1 MIARPAAVTA
11 QRRKFVNRF
20 LQALLIVGAAFVWHS
35 GARANALVDQ
45 PYVVGYGDR
54 LATAVFIDGKGSIT
68 LLLDTASSR
77 TILYKRA
84 SIQAGLQPLPGERVT
99 VYGLTGV
106 LKAPAIRLQELRIS
120 DERVDGLTVAALPNP
135 STEDTAVDGI
145 LGLDVLER
153 YCVVLDRTQQ
163 RLRLFPRAA
172 GTPMPYSAW
181 PSVPLLPRS
190 VTAFPF
196 DLWYIDAQFSK
207 YNQGVV
213 RTTALFD
220 LGAGV
225 TIINWQTAHRFNLR
239 KWGLA
244 APTTREVQ
252 DGLGE
257 RSPVARLSGLWISI
271 GSRDWLDQDV
281 LIADPPVFDLL
292 ALNDKPTAIIGP
304 GLLKNVS
311 LAIDF
316 QNRHLY
322 FSPEEKDE

>member
-1 MIARPAAVTA
+1 MGGFRMIARPAAVTA

-54 LATAVFIDGKGSIT
+54 LATAVFIDGKGPIT

-99 VYGLTGV
+99 VYGLAPV
-106 LKAPAIRLQELRIS
+106 CLKAPAIRLQELRIS
-120 DERVDGLTVAALPNP
+120 DEQVDGLTVAALPNP

-172 GTPMPYSAW
+172 GPPMPYSAW

-196 DLWYIDAQFSK
+196 RSLVHRRSIFQVQPGCRADHRL
-207 YNQGVV
+207 V
-213 RTTALFD
+213 R

-244 APTTREVQ
+244 AQQPGKFRMASASAPLWHVCQGCGSASEAVTGSTKMSS
-252 DGLGE
+252 
-257 RSPVARLSGLWISI
+257 SPIRRFSI
-271 GSRDWLDQDV
+271 FSHSM
-281 LIADPPVFDLL
+281 
-292 ALNDKPTAIIGP
+292 T
-304 GLLKNVS
+304 
-311 LAIDF
+311 
-316 QNRHLY
+316 NRQP
-322 FSPEEKDE
+322 SSAPAS